1 MKDNYVKEVGER
13 IRKVRKQRK
22 ISMKELGSRI
32 GVSESAISRYENGS
46 MSMPFNQIKLIADAL
61 NVSAEYL
68 LDWKDTNIEKE
79 LFFDYWD
86 KEIKNYTFSD
96 SELKELKSFVQFII
110 LKRGEK

>member
-1 MKDNYVKEVGER
+1 
-13 IRKVRKQRK
+13 
-22 ISMKELGSRI
+22 
-32 GVSESAISRYENGS
+32 

-86 KEIKNYTFSD
+86 KEIKTYTFSD

>member
-32 GVSESAISRYENGS
+32 GVSESTISRYENGS
-46 MSMPFNQIKLIADAL
+46 MSMPFNQIKPIADAL
-61 NVSAEYL
+61 NVSAKYL

-86 KEIKNYTFSD
+86 KEIKTYTFSD
-96 SELKELKSFVQFII
+96 SELNELKSFIQFII
-110 LKRGEK
+110 SKRGE